1 MPLHEGAVTPA
12 SLESTR
18 SPQTSADTDNRH
30 ARRRVV
36 DYYDQLW
43 NDYRIVWRS
52 DRTGAIHFGYFDEAS
67 ESRRTWREVFLF
79 WAGMP
84 VNLAIAL
91 VSMPIWLVG
100 FREAAV
106 KLARLAVRGRAARH
120 EAAQEAMTREVWR
133 AAGITD
139 DERVLDAGCGVGGTD
154 VWLAR
159 AGASVVG
166 INVQPRQL
174 REAQAAARRGGVCV
188 RLSCQDYT
196 QMAFADGVFD
206 VVWGLESI
214 CHCQDKAAF
223 LREAWRVLKPG
234 GRLVVADFFQLKAP
248 LSATEALDMSLWTSG
263 WAIPNLATT
272 CGFRRDLLH
281 RGFEQIIYRDVRA
294 NVMPSARRLLTASRV
309 AYPVGRVAELLR
321 LRTPTQTANVR
332 AAHLQ
337 YRTLKEE
344 VWTYGIFTARKPQD
358 LIVAGASRVS

>member
-1 MPLHEGAVTPA
+1 MPLREGAVTPA
-12 SLESTR
+12 SLESSR
-18 SPQTSADTDNRH
+18 SLHASADVDNRH

-52 DRTGAIHFGYFDEAS
+52 DRTGAIHFGYFDEAEGS
-67 ESRRTWREVFLF
+67 TRNWRDALLF
-79 WAGMP
+79 WVGMP
-84 VNLAIAL
+84 VNLAIAMA
-91 VSMPIWLVG
+91 SMPIWLVG
-100 FREAAV
+100 LRETAV
-106 KLARLAVRGRAARH
+106 RMARLAVRGRATRH

-133 AAGITD
+133 ASGIAGG
-139 DERVLDAGCGVGGTD
+139 ERVLDAGCGVGGTD

-166 INVQPRQL
+166 INVQLRQL
-174 REAQAAARRGGVCV
+174 LEAQAAARRGGVCV

-196 QMAFADGVFD
+196 QMAFADSVFD

-214 CHCQDKAAF
+214 CHCQNKAAF

-234 GRLVVADFFQLKAP
+234 GRLVVADFFQLKSL
-248 LSATEALDMSLWTSG
+248 LSATEARDMTLWTSG
-263 WAIPNLATT
+263 WAIPHLATT

-281 RGFEQIIYRDVRA
+281 LGFEQIIYRDVRA

-309 AYPVGRVAELLR
+309 AYPIGRVAELLR
-321 LRTPTQTANVR
+321 LRTPTQTANIR

-337 YRTLKEE
+337 YRTLKDE
-344 VWTYGIFTARKPQD
+344 VWTYGIFTARKP
-358 LIVAGASRVS
+358 RP